1 MSAVYHKNWRK
12 DKKEKEQ
19 LKKRRIEELKE
30 EKIIL
35 QTKIETNNDEIRY
48 LISLFRT
55 MACSDPSLQLPD
67 EANSAFNK
75 AVKFIEKTKKNS
87 EATSSSED
95 KSPISQEN
103 CFLDKEDFQTLNDW
117 QNSEDFQNLIGP
129 EDVNDL
135 LEFNVELLNDTSA
148 TIRFDNF

>member
-19 LKKRRIEELKE
+19 LKKRRIEEVKE

-55 MACSDPSLQLPD
+55 MACSDPILQLPD

-129 EDVNDL
+129 EDFNDL